1 MQTPVPALAEFLR
14 WMNETPVSFLEEPE
28 CFASGKIIV
37 RAVIGDLFETYF
49 GKSAKSDFLQTFEAS
64 GDEKKE
70 RNRLRW
76 ILMTSHLLWHPLL
89 RERRMTESL
98 FRKLLVQDL
107 AALAAVVP
115 FDNLMKEPERQEELV
130 RRVLQSA
137 ELLLPGEHKADA
149 DDRLS
154 QINSIERH
162 RLVAEAAAKEKRAR
176 EVREE
181 MLRKAAAEA
190 AAKVSRE

>member
-14 WMNETPVSFLEEPE
+14 WMNEIPVSFLEEPA
-28 CFASGKIIV
+28 CFGGGRINV
-37 RAVIGDLFETYF
+37 RAVVADLFETYF
-49 GKSAKSDFLQTFEAS
+49 EKPATGDFLQAFDVS
-64 GDEKKE
+64 GDEKRE

-76 ILMTSHLLWHPLL
+76 ILIASHLLWHPVL
-89 RERRMTESL
+89 RERRMAEAA

-115 FDNLMKEPERQEELV
+115 FDTLIGEPERQEELL
-130 RRVLQSA
+130 RRVLQA
-137 ELLLPGEHKADA
+137 AALLLNGERKPDA

-162 RLVAEAAAKEKRAR
+162 RLVTEAAAKEKRAR